1 MTKTISIFL
10 KNSILA
16 IISFGNIIS
25 HSLSS
30 KPIPQ
35 SATRVPADS
44 FLVLSVN
51 AEALINKS
59 NISTSRIWKPLF
71 DSWNI
76 SNPEAYSFLS
86 NLNEK
91 GINTKNPMQFFIRTN
106 SSDQVPLSVGMIG
119 LANNIQKIDQTIS
132 NLAESLGFTSL
143 DGKAIRF
150 QKKGIPIEF
159 GRKGRFLYIIGL
171 GPIVKDVASNALSLE
186 KLYKAIP
193 SQSIENKFPTSM
205 KQFFTTKSDIGLY
218 LDGSGFANLLDKS
231 WPNDRW
237 KKLLPLMDPIFS
249 RQFGVHLL
257 SNIGSIKITSREYI
271 TGKKKSQPPA
281 KELDLLDS
289 IPGDS
294 PLVARLSLQAQELRQ
309 TMTEGV
315 DQILRAVSNDQINK
329 NSKLPGF
336 DATATELLSSPNG
349 DFVLAGGLFKEKN
362 SYQANGQLKTSL
374 HPKLVLGIGIEKQ
387 FALKQLLAG
396 LNTANSLRSILDIHD
411 LHITEQSKE
420 LWLSSIDY
428 LREIRVERPLK
439 RLSKSRLN
447 FLNANNFALELN
459 INHANQGIRK
469 SSSLTFDQF
478 KLLNIADDFHM
489 LSMYINEEALV
500 TDIKLNNK
508 KRSGWNVLAE
518 HIGQTLIDQIN
529 GPIFQAISQNNLNS
543 VIQSVQGGALINA
556 TDRFGHSPMHY
567 AAYKGNPRIVDYL
580 LNNGG
585 DPNIRGRHDSTPLH
599 SAAWGRNIQVLEL
612 LLEDGAQVD
621 ARTDEGETP
630 GMTAALRGEKDILEI
645 LFALSADPHATD
657 IHGTNLVDL
666 AAAGGHKAI
675 VELLQQIG
683 VSNKNPL
690 HVAAGLGDLNKIK
703 RLLNNG
709 HSVNERDT
717 FGATPLLIAM
727 VAGKEEVVDFLLSQN
742 ANPLLEAKDGYT
754 IMHGAAFSGKKSLV
768 RKALSYDLDIN
779 SRYGPDGI
787 TPVDVA
793 EENGDALPFLR
804 ALGGKTAWELGRIFR
819 KE

>member
-10 KNSILA
+10 KNFILA
-16 IISFGNIIS
+16 IISLGNIIS
-25 HSLSS
+25 NPLSS
-30 KPIPQ
+30 ETIPQ

-59 NISTSRIWKPLF
+59 NISKSRTWKPLF
-71 DSWNI
+71 DSWNL
-76 SNPEAYSFLS
+76 SNPEVYSFLS
-86 NLNEK
+86 NLKEK
-91 GINTKNPMQFFIRTN
+91 GLNTKNPLQFFIRTN
-106 SSDQVPLSVGMIG
+106 SSDQIPLSIGMIG
-119 LANNIQKIDQTIS
+119 LANNVQTIDQSIS

-143 DGKAIRF
+143 EEKAIRF
-150 QKKGIPIEF
+150 QKKGIPFEF
-159 GRKGRFLYIIGL
+159 GRKGRFFYLIGL
-171 GPIVKDVASNALSLE
+171 GPVVKDVTANGLSLE
-186 KLYKAIP
+186 KLYRAIP
-193 SQSIENKFPTSM
+193 SQAVDKKFPTSM

-218 LDGSGFANLLDKS
+218 MDGSGFANLLEKS
-231 WPNDRW
+231 WPDDRW

-249 RQFGVHLL
+249 RQFGFHLI
-257 SNIGSIKITSREYI
+257 SNVGSIKITSREYI
-271 TGKKKSQPPA
+271 TGKKKSLPPA
-281 KELDLLDS
+281 KELDMLYS
-289 IPGDS
+289 IPGDL
-294 PLVARLSLQAQELRQ
+294 PLVARFSLPAQELRQ
-309 TMTEGV
+309 SLTDGI
-315 DQILRAVSNDQINK
+315 DQFLRALSNDQINK
-329 NSKLPGF
+329 DSKLPGF
-336 DATATELLSSPNG
+336 DSTATELLSSPNG
-349 DFVLAGGLFKEKN
+349 NFVFASGLFNERN
-362 SYQANGQLKTSL
+362 SYQKNGQVGVSL
-374 HPKLVLGIGIEKQ
+374 HPSLVLGIGIEEK

-396 LNTANSLRSILDIHD
+396 LNTANSLRSILDMHD
-411 LHITEQSKE
+411 LHISEQGKQ

-428 LREIRVERPLK
+428 LREIREKKPLK

-447 FLNANNFALELN
+447 FLNKNNFALELN
-459 INHANQGIRK
+459 INQANHGIRK
-469 SSSLTFDQF
+469 SSSITFDQF
-478 KLLNIADDFHM
+478 KLLNIADDFHK
-489 LSMYINEEALV
+489 LSMYINEGVLV

-529 GPIFQAISQNNLNS
+529 GPIFQSIAQNNLNS

-612 LLEDGAQVD
+612 LLEDGAEVD

-630 GMTAALRGEKDILEI
+630 GMTAALRGEQDMLEI

-666 AAAGGHKAI
+666 AAAGGHKSI

-717 FGATPLLIAM
+717 FGATPLLVAM
-727 VAGKEEVVDFLLSQN
+727 VAGKEGVVDFLLSRN

-804 ALGGKTAWELGRIFR
+804 AHGGKTAWELGRIFP

>member
-1 MTKTISIFL
+1 M
-10 KNSILA
+10 
-16 IISFGNIIS
+16 
-25 HSLSS
+25 
-30 KPIPQ
+30 
-35 SATRVPADS
+35 PADS
-44 FLVLSVN
+44 FIVLSVN
-51 AEALINKS
+51 TDALLNKS
-59 NISTSRIWKPLF
+59 KITKSRNWKPLF
-71 DSWNI
+71 DSWNL
-76 SNPEAYSFLS
+76 SDPEVYSFFF
-86 NLNEK
+86 NLNDK
-91 GINTKNPMQFFIRTN
+91 GLNTKIPLQFFIRTD
-106 SSDQVPLSVGMIG
+106 SSDQIPWSIGIVGV
-119 LANNIQKIDQTIS
+119 AKEVQKIDQSIA
-132 NLAESLGFTSL
+132 NIAESLGFTSL
-143 DGKAIRF
+143 EGKTTRF
-150 QKKGIPIEF
+150 QKKGIPLEF
-159 GRKGRFLYIIGL
+159 GRKGRFLYLIGL
-171 GPIVKDVASNALSLE
+171 GPIMKNVTGNVLSLE
-186 KLYKAIP
+186 KLYKSIP
-193 SQSIENKFPTSM
+193 SQSIDNKFPTSM

-294 PLVARLSLQAQELRQ
+294 PLVARLSLPTQELRQ
-309 TMTEGV
+309 SLTDGV
-315 DQILRAVSNDQINK
+315 DQFLLALSNDQINK
-329 NSKLPGF
+329 DSKLPGF
-336 DATATELLSSPNG
+336 DTTATELLSSPNG

-396 LNTANSLRSILDIHD
+396 LNTANSLRSILDMHD
-411 LHITEQSKE
+411 LHISELGKQ

-428 LREIRVERPLK
+428 LREVREKKPLK

-459 INHANQGIRK
+459 INQANHDIRK
-469 SSSLTFDQF
+469 SSFLSFDQF
-478 KLLNIADDFHM
+478 KLLNVADDFQK
-489 LSMYINEEALV
+489 LSMYIDEGALV
-500 TDIKLNNK
+500 TNIKLNNK

-612 LLEDGAQVD
+612 LLEDGAEVD

-630 GMTAALRGEKDILEI
+630 GMTAALRGEKDMLEI

-666 AAAGGHKAI
+666 AAAGGHKSI

-717 FGATPLLIAM
+717 FGATPLLVAM

-768 RKALSYDLDIN
+768 RKALSYDLDVN

-804 ALGGKTAWELGRIFR
+804 ALGGKTAWELGRIFP